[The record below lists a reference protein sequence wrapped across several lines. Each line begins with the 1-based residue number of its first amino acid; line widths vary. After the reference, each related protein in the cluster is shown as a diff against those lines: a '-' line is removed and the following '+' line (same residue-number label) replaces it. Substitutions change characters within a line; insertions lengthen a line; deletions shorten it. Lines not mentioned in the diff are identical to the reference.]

1 MEPKKKK
8 NATDE
13 LTYKAETDPQ
23 KQKTDLWLPKGKGGG
38 MRDKLGVWD

>member
-1 MEPKKKK
+1 MEPKKK

-23 KQKTDLWLPKGKGGG
+23 KQKTDLWLLKGKGGG